1 MGEYK
6 TVTLIQA
13 GGTTSLL
20 ATHCHHPLSL
30 TAFPQSPAFFHFPLL
45 PLESICSEMLGGRQE
60 YIEQYLRMSFF
71 FLICEQYH
79 TPREEADMGHGR
91 KTDMLV

>member
-20 ATHCHHPLSL
+20 ATHCNHPLSL

-71 FLICEQYH
+71 FFNL
-79 TPREEADMGHGR
+79 
-91 KTDMLV
+91 